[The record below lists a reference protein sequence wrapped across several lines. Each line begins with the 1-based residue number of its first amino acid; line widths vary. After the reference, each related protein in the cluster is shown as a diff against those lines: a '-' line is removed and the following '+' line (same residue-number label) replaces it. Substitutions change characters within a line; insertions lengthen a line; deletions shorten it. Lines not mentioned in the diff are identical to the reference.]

1 MVNGFAPR
9 STLVALLVGI
19 TAPCVTMAEPRTLA
33 DVEMDAVTA
42 AGVVV
47 EVDAYARALGTI
59 AVTRTDARAALT
71 GIIEEGIEIGAGF
84 AEGQA
89 YACCGNGSSVVVGS
103 IAAGGGDVVYS
114 GSFSHVFHGAAVT
127 ADGALERFAL
137 GYSAALLLTA
147 SSDGLLN
154 SPALNGALGDLSQ
167 KVVGGGQA
175 PSSDGLVI
183 GFAFAPVY
191 TAGMRW
197 WTAHHLTSQRHDL
210 PQVATASQMTS
221 GSRK

>member
-59 AVTRTDARAALT
+59 AVTRTDARALT

-103 IAAGGGDVVYS
+103 SAAGGGDVVYG
-114 GSFSHVFHGAAVT
+114 GSFSHVFHGAALT
-127 ADGALERFAL
+127 AEGVLERFAF

-154 SPALNGALGDLSQ
+154 SRALGDLSR
-167 KVVGGGQA
+167 KLIGGGQTL
-175 PSSDGLVI
+175 SGDGLVAW
-183 GFAFAPVY
+183 FAFAPVY

-197 WTAHHLTSQRHDL
+197 RAARHLTGQRHDL
-210 PQVATASQMTS
+210 PQVTTASQMTS